1 MGVHIVVLEV
11 LGQHQLGE
19 DVGVQVGGGLV
30 AQQLG
35 LQLLVADAAPADT
48 HTGGHD
54 LGEGAQHAALLA
66 QLLAEAV
73 GGLAGEAQLA
83 VGIILD
89 EQDVGTLQ
97 DLNHLVVDFLGVA
110 QAGGVLEIGDDIDE
124 LGVGVGLDGL
134 RELLAVDAV
143 GVDLDGD
150 NLGVEHVEGLQ
161 GH

>member
-1 MGVHIVVLEV
+1 M
-11 LGQHQLGE
+11 
-19 DVGVQVGGGLV
+19 QVGGGLV

-35 LQLLVADAAPADT
+35 LQFLVADADPADT
-48 HTGGHD
+48 HTRGHD
-54 LGEGAQHAALLA
+54 LGEGTQHAALLA

-89 EQDVGTLQ
+89 DQDVGTLQ

-110 QAGGVLEIGDDIDE
+110 QAGGVLEVGDDIDE

-143 GVDLDGD
+143 GVHLDGD
-150 NLGVEHVEGLQ
+150 DLGVEHVEGLQ